1 MSWWSDLFKPR
12 VVVVDDELADI
23 ASIKRRLEADIHEL
37 RIDHSELM
45 SMAQAEQQNVTQLR
59 SLMATLQTE
68 QADIEDSINFK
79 KLQETIRHQTRCNAR
94 LAAALIDA
102 EKRANDEAIARL
114 TERHHG
120 IKTGG
125 SY

>member
-1 MSWWSDLFKPR
+1 MSWWADRVKPR
-12 VVVVDDELADI
+12 VVGVDDELADI
-23 ASIKRRLEADIHEL
+23 AAIKRRLEADIHEL